1 MKEQAQLVNGSWSK
15 TVMAV
20 LMVIIAAILI
30 VVGAVTYNNKL
41 GLVAIPNPNH
51 YTDVADWVQDVKNNV
66 PDSER
71 RHTFVAS
78 VYAFL
83 DDNVITDKEYR
94 IIKDNYKDLKQ
105 SIALTSIH
113 DNIKLMRAPN
123 EFSLLKPAGDSDVE

>member
-94 IIKDNYKDLKQ
+94 IIKDNYKDLK
-105 SIALTSIH
+105 
-113 DNIKLMRAPN
+113 
-123 EFSLLKPAGDSDVE
+123 